1 MLKRGVFSLSLSAK
15 IFHPSCILEE
25 IAFFLPMIFA
35 KIYSVQVM
43 EVMNMRSA
51 IVLAAGKGTRMKS
64 ALNKVMHPVSNKPMI
79 DHIVTNLRKAGVE
92 QIVVVVGHGADS
104 VKEYLGDSV
113 QYALQEP
120 QLGTGHAVMQAQSL
134 KDLDGD
140 TLILNGDGPCIQS
153 ETINA
158 AFTANE
164 DSEMT
169 VVTALLP
176 DGERY
181 GRIVRD
187 AKGDVE
193 KIVEAKDCTRE
204 QLAITEINTGIFCF
218 KNKLL
223 FENLKEIGN
232 DNAQKE
238 YYLTDLVE
246 IFNRKQLRV
255 KAMIAKDPQETM
267 GVNDRIDL
275 AKAQKWMTRHECE
288 RHMRE
293 GVTIID
299 PDTTYIDVDVEI
311 GADTVIYP
319 NVIIQGG
326 SKIGS
331 NVTILSNSF
340 LRNAIIADH
349 VTIDSSKIVESSVG
363 AGTTIGP
370 MSHLRNHTEIGENCR
385 IGNFVEFKNSHF
397 GTGSKCAHLT
407 YVGDADVGSGVNF
420 GCGVVTVNYDGKH
433 KYRTT
438 IKDGAF
444 IGSNVNLIAPVTVGE
459 NALLAAGSTITDDVE
474 DGDMGIARSRQQIK
488 AGYGTQ
494 YKNK

>member
-1 MLKRGVFSLSLSAK
+1 
-15 IFHPSCILEE
+15 
-25 IAFFLPMIFA
+25 
-35 KIYSVQVM
+35 
-43 EVMNMRSA
+43 MRSA

-64 ALNKVMHPVSNKPMI
+64 SLNKVMHPVSNKPMI
-79 DHIVTNLRKAGVE
+79 GHIVTNLRKAGVDH
-92 QIVVVVGHGADS
+92 IVVVVGHGAES
-104 VKEYLGDSV
+104 VKSYLGDRV

-120 QLGTGHAVMQAQSL
+120 QLGTGHAVMQAKCL
-134 KDLDGD
+134 KDVQGD
-140 TLILNGDGPCIQS
+140 TLVLNGDGPCIQS
-153 ETINA
+153 ETIEA
-158 AFTANE
+158 AFAANA

-169 VVTALLP
+169 VVTAVLP

-187 AKGDVE
+187 AAGNVDR
-193 KIVEAKDCTRE
+193 IVEAKDCTKE
-204 QLAITEINTGIFCF
+204 QLEIREINTGIFCF
-218 KNKLL
+218 KNQLL
-223 FENLKEIGN
+223 FENLQEIGN
-232 DNAQKE
+232 DNAQNE

-246 IFNRKQLRV
+246 IFNRKGMRV
-255 KAMIAKDPQETM
+255 KAMVVKDPEETM

-275 AKAQKWMTRHECE
+275 ARAQKWMTRHECE
-288 RHMRE
+288 RHMRN

-311 GADTVIYP
+311 GQDTVIYP
-319 NVIIQGG
+319 NVIIQGET
-326 SKIGS
+326 KIGA

-340 LRNAIIADH
+340 LRNATIADE

-363 AGTTIGP
+363 AKTTIGP
-370 MSHLRNHTEIGENCR
+370 MSHLRNHTAIAENCR
-385 IGNFVEFKNSHF
+385 IGNFVEFKNSTF

-420 GCGVVTVNYDGKH
+420 GCGVVTVNYDGKN

-488 AGYGTQ
+488 AGYGTK